1 MTSAT
6 ASPVEAMRS
15 IKTIAV
21 VGASKNPEKDAYS
34 IPMFLKSKGFRVVP
48 VNPTSAEIFGE
59 KAYPDLLSLPPEV
72 AAAVEA
78 VEVFRPSEELP
89 VVARQVVELSK
100 RSGRRYVF
108 WAQSGLENDEAKRV
122 LEEAGLPYVMDA
134 CMRVVYGTASGRPS
148 AGLT

>member
-6 ASPVEAMRS
+6 TSPVEVMRT

-21 VGASKNPEKDAYS
+21 VGASKNPGKDAYS

-48 VNPTSAEIFGE
+48 VNPTSTEILGE
-59 KAYPDLLSLPPEV
+59 RAYPDLLSLPSEV
-72 AAAVEA
+72 ASAVDA

-89 VVARQVVELSK
+89 VVAGQVVELSK
-100 RSGRRYVF
+100 RSGRRYIF

-122 LEEAGLPYVMDA
+122 LDEAGLPYVMDA
-134 CMRVVYGTASGRPS
+134 CMRVVYGIASGS
-148 AGLT
+148 A